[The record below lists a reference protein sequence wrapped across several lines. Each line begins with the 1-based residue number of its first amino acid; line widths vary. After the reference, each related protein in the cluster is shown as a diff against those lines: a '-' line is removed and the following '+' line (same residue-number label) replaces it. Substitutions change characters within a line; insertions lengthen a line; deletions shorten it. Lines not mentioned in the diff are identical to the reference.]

1 MVYNQELSRNNRTN
15 VRKSLRVSQENKL
28 ISVNS
33 LNIAKN
39 IKTVCA
45 IKTVFL
51 NSIKNNRIEEKSW
64 VQC

>member
-1 MVYNQELSRNNRTN
+1 MEYNQELSRNDRAS

-28 ISVNS
+28 ISTNN

-45 IKTVFL
+45 IKMVFL
-51 NSIKNNRIEEKSW
+51 NSIKNNRIVEKLW

>member
-1 MVYNQELSRNNRTN
+1 MEYNQELSRNDRAS

-28 ISVNS
+28 ISTNN

-39 IKTVCA
+39 IKTICA
-45 IKTVFL
+45 IKMVFL
-51 NSIKNNRIEEKSW
+51 NSIKNNRIVEKLW